1 MTYVIA
7 EIGNNHEGKPEAAIE
22 LVKLAIRADVDAVK
36 MQAFTAHELVSADL
50 PAMVGTHKTQIERME
65 SLELPLEVYQECS
78 AVCESRNVDFIASP
92 FSTYWAEVLEPLV
105 NYFKI
110 ASGELTHVDL
120 LRSIRLTLKPVIIST
135 GMANL
140 QEIHGTVEMFP
151 LKHITLLHCVSIYPC
166 PYELA
171 GLNRIKIL
179 KKAFPDLKSYGYS
192 DHCIGPNA
200 CLAAVAVGAQVIEKH
215 FTALSECETGD
226 HIHSLDFSGMIN
238 LIKNV
243 NEIEKAMPYKGLS
256 DIFMRKQLRRGSSGL
271 RGA

>member
-36 MQAFTAHELVSADL
+36 MQAFTANELVSANL
-50 PAMVGTHKTQIERME
+50 PAIVGTHKTQIERMA

-78 AVCESRNVDFIASP
+78 TICAGKNIDLIVSP
-92 FSTYWAEVLEPLV
+92 FSTTWVDKLEPYV
-105 NYFKI
+105 DIFKI

-135 GMANL
+135 GMADL

-151 LKHITLLHCVSIYPC
+151 LKHVTLLHCVSIYPC

-179 KKAFPDLKSYGYS
+179 KKSFPGCVAYGYS

-200 CLAAVAVGAQVIEKH
+200 CLAAVALGAQVIEKH
-215 FTALSECETGD
+215 FSAISECEIGD
-226 HIHSLDFSGMIN
+226 HIHSLDFNGMVN

-243 NEIEKAMPYKGLS
+243 NEIEKAMPYKGIN
-256 DIFMRKQLRRGSSGL
+256 DKFMREQLRRGPSGL